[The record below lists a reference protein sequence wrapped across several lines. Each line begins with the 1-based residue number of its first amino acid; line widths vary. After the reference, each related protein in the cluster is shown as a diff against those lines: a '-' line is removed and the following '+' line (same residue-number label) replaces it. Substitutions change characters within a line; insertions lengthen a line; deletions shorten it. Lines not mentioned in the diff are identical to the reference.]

1 MTLQFRVNSW
11 IDSLVKR
18 KMIQRNHT
26 NNSLGVLESLAGLLK
41 NWMATETPRLMKF
54 KGRSSLLAFLI
65 NADLPFLCDSAS
77 LWPISPFS
85 RARTVRLTELLHV
98 PGGAST
104 VRRAV
109 DRYQRRFQFPA
120 DCFSLPPESP
130 KNVHAAKAG

>member
-26 NNSLGVLESLAGLLK
+26 NNLLGVLESLAGLLK
-41 NWMATETPRLMKF
+41 NWTGTETRRLMKF

-77 LWPISPFS
+77 LWPISPFHQPAKTPLHQPKVHRS
-85 RARTVRLTELLHV
+85 PGRARRANADRRPVA
-98 PGGAST
+98 PGDGS
-104 VRRAV
+104 
-109 DRYQRRFQFPA
+109 
-120 DCFSLPPESP
+120 
-130 KNVHAAKAG
+130 